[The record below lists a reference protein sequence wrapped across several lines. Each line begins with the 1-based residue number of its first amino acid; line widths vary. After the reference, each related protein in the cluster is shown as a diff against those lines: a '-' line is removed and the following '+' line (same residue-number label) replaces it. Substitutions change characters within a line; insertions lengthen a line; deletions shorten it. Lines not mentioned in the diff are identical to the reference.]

1 LPGGVVTE
9 DIASPHIHTITKPVE
24 TRLSGYHLTA
34 NSIIQISVQT
44 VAKRRQIVFD
54 LDCKAE
60 EISGKLQ
67 QGALI
72 DYPLSELSSVPV
84 DLDN

>member
-1 LPGGVVTE
+1 MPGGIVTKN
-9 DIASPHIHTITKPVE
+9 IASHAITKPVE
-24 TRLSGYHLTA
+24 TQISGYRLPG

-44 VAKRRQIVFD
+44 VTKRQQIVFN

-72 DYPLSELSSVPV
+72 DYPLSELSSVPA